1 MSVGVTNSIRLVV
14 DSSSNVPR
22 ELQNKY
28 SMIEVNTLV
37 LFGNDQYE
45 LNREIDIESFLEML
59 ATRPEH
65 PTTSQPTPNQ
75 FQAAYAKA
83 FAEGASQVL
92 CIVVSA
98 KLSGTY
104 NSAVLAAREFPEGA
118 VEVWD
123 TKGVS
128 FSSGLQAIRAAQLLS
143 HPIDRNQVLSGLEE
157 VRDETTGFFTAKDL
171 EFLARSGRVTSFQ
184 KNMANMLSLQ
194 PILSI
199 SNGLVVPVA
208 KARGRAKAKKELLR
222 RLAADL
228 GKDPCVIGVGH
239 ASAEEEAQELLTTI
253 ESSMD
258 VKTSYLIRLDP
269 ALTALGGP
277 GTLGVVGHRAVD

>member
-1 MSVGVTNSIRLVV
+1 MSVGVSNSIRLVV

-22 ELQNKY
+22 EVQNRY
-28 SMIEVNTLV
+28 GMIEVNTLV

-59 ATRPEH
+59 ASRPEH
-65 PTTSQPTPNQ
+65 PTTSQPTPKQ
-75 FQAAYAKA
+75 FQAAYAMA

-92 CIVVSA
+92 CIVISA

-104 NSAVLAAREFPEGA
+104 NSAVLAAREFPQGA

-128 FSSGLQAIRAAQLLS
+128 FSSGLQAIRAGQLIG
-143 HPIDRNQVLSGLEE
+143 HHIDRNQVLSRLEE
-157 VRDETTGFFTAKDL
+157 VRDITTGFFTAKDL
-171 EFLARSGRVTSFQ
+171 EFLARSGRVTNFQ

-194 PILSI
+194 PILAI
-199 SNGLVVPVA
+199 SEGLVVPVA
-208 KARGRAKAKKELLR
+208 KTRGRAKAKKELLR

-228 GKDPCVIGVGH
+228 GQDPCVIGVGH
-239 ASAEEEAQELLTTI
+239 ASAEDEAQELLKTI
-253 ESSMD
+253 ESSLD
-258 VKTSYLIRLDP
+258 VKSSYLIRLDP